1 MTLLST
7 PIRYGAIAQS
17 FHRLTVALVGAAYL
31 LGREGPESRIYAP
44 ENALALRFHET
55 LGMLVVAVLVLRLV
69 WRLID
74 HVPDEPPMP
83 AWMLSASRLVHRL
96 LYALLVALPLTAIL
110 GAWYSGHPLTLLWI
124 GEIPPLVAPAH
135 EFGRAVAE
143 IHGTLGNVIIALAGL
158 HAVAALVHHFVLR
171 DRVLLSMLPFGRIP
185 SKHLAVVAPRT
196 ESDRR

>member
-7 PIRYGAIAQS
+7 PIRFGAIAQF
-17 FHRLTVALVGAAYL
+17 FHWVTVVLVGAAYTL
-31 LGREGPESRIYAP
+31 HAEGPEDQIYAP
-44 ENALALRFHET
+44 ENALALSWHET
-55 LGMLVVAVLVLRLV
+55 LGMLVLAVLVLRLI

-83 AWMLSASRLVHRL
+83 RWMLSASRLVHRL
-96 LYALLVALPLTAIL
+96 LYVLLAALPATAVL
-110 GAWYSGHPLTLLWI
+110 GAWYSGHPIILLGI
-124 GEIPPLVAPAH
+124 GEIAPPVASAR

-143 IHGTLGNVIIALAGL
+143 IHGTLGNLIIALAGL
-158 HAVAALVHHFVLR
+158 HAVAALFHHFFLR